1 MGMSFRNYIACFGKL
16 YSYRSGHYNIVAR
29 MQSAENL
36 HHLTVIGPD
45 GDKMLLVALFVE
57 LGVDEIF
64 ALMFG
69 KCVEGNCQDIVA

>member
-1 MGMSFRNYIACFGKL
+1 MSFRNYIACFGKL

-69 KCVEGNCQDIVA
+69 KCVAGNCQDIVA